1 MSGPFKK
8 SSQLTFEDLFSATSS
23 PESADG
29 TKPCGSPVGQLT
41 DPCGPEVVR
50 ASHSRRPAKGK
61 PKPTTATSG
70 RTSSASSASAALS
83 ASLANRLK
91 ARLATVGS
99 VVYKQTWKEKV
110 TPSGIVYWAH
120 TASVPTTSG
129 SGCTGWPTPDVPCGG
144 QGLPTELEFK
154 GGTAYTKGRKVQ
166 IKLQHAA
173 QLAPWPTPMAGEA
186 IHNYTDHH
194 DKNPTLTGLAK
205 GFRVMSPWATPTKA
219 DGQKVTPF
227 HDAPQP
233 ALAYQCHLASW
244 ATPTTRDHK
253 DGACQDANVP
263 VNCLLG
269 RQAVLV
275 SGTPATLSSAGTGKS
290 DASRK
295 AVLNPGFSLW
305 LMGFPAEWLWHAP
318 ESKPSP
324 RATKKKTKKSAG

>member
-1 MSGPFKK
+1 MSDRSKK
-8 SSQLTFEDLFSATSS
+8 CGQLTFEGLFSVTSS
-23 PESADG
+23 PASEG
-29 TKPCGSPVGQLT
+29 GVRPCDSPGGPTV
-41 DPCGPEVVR
+41 DPCGPAVAPANR
-50 ASHSRRPAKGK
+50 SRRPASGK
-61 PKPTTATSG
+61 PKRTTATSG
-70 RTSSASSASAALS
+70 PTSSASSASAALS
-83 ASLANRLK
+83 ASLASRLK
-91 ARLATVGS
+91 ERLATVGS
-99 VVYKQTWKEKV
+99 TVYRQTWKEKA
-110 TPSGIVYWAH
+110 TPSGLPYSAH

-173 QLAPWPTPMAGEA
+173 QLAPWPTPMAGSPATETHNEA
-186 IHNYTDHH
+186 GNTDSSR
-194 DKNPTLTGLAK
+194 KTVEL
-205 GFRVMSPWATPTKA
+205 VSSWATPTKA

-263 VNCLLG
+263 VNCILG

-275 SGTPATLSSAGTGKS
+275 SGTPATSSSAETVKS
-290 DASRK
+290 VASRK
-295 AVLNPGFSLW
+295 AVLNPAFSLW
-305 LMGFPAEWLWHAP
+305 LMGFPAAWLYHAP
-318 ESKPSP
+318 ANKPSP
-324 RATKKKTKKSAG
+324 RTKKAKKSAG

>member
-41 DPCGPEVVR
+41 DPCGPEVAPANR
-50 ASHSRRPAKGK
+50 SLRPAKGK

-70 RTSSASSASAALS
+70 HTSSASSASAALS

-120 TASVPTTSG
+120 TASVPTIKD
-129 SGCTGWPTPDVPCGG
+129 SGCIGWPTPDVPCGG

-154 GGTAYTKGRKVQ
+154 GGTAYTNGRKVQ
-166 IKLQHAA
+166 LKLQHVA
-173 QLAPWPTPMAGEA
+173 QLTPWTTPTVADSANARNETAVRYKIPPTGVHAGQ
-186 IHNYTDHH
+186 
-194 DKNPTLTGLAK
+194 TLVDQVTGLEV
-205 GFRVMSPWATPTKA
+205 GLS
-219 DGQKVTPF
+219 
-227 HDAPQP
+227 
-233 ALAYQCHLASW
+233 SW

-263 VNCLLG
+263 VNALLG

-275 SGTPATLSSAGTGKS
+275 SGTPANSSTAGTGKP
-290 DASRK
+290 AESRK
-295 AVLNPGFSLW
+295 AVLNPAFSLW

-324 RATKKKTKKSAG
+324 RTAKKKKKKSDS